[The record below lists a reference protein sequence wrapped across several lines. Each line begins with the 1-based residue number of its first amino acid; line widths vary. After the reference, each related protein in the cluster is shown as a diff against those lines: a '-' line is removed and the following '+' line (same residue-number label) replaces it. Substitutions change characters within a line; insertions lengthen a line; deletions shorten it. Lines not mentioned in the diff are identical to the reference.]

1 MDRLFDSWM
10 TKWFGYRIAGLL
22 LSI

>member
-10 TKWFGYRIAGLL
+10 AKWFGYRIAGLL